1 MKLLKVD
8 TLEMGIEKLYKA
20 YKEAGSVLEVETI
33 SLVKALGR
41 VLAEDVVSEEEIPGF
56 NRSVVDGYAVKA
68 LETAGCSD
76 SMPVFLEVVG
86 EVEMGQAPPCKL
98 ESGQCM
104 YVPTG
109 GMIPEGADA
118 VAMVEHCQPFGIN
131 QMAVYSP
138 LSYGKNMV
146 FAGDDVSLGQ
156 KVMESGKTITPAD
169 MGLLASLGKT
179 EINVFKPWKA
189 YIISTG
195 DEVVSP
201 EETPL
206 DGQVRDVNTYGLI
219 GEVEKMGFEVVGFEL
234 IKDDYDILKDRAE
247 KAKETCDIVLISG
260 GSSKGKKDATAQ
272 VIEDITGEVLTHGLA
287 VKPGKPTILAF
298 EKENKTIYA
307 GLPGHPVAA
316 LLLFRLVIGVLWERL
331 CGAKQVNNKV
341 PLKAKIAVNLAA
353 APGRK
358 TFQLVKLDGEWA
370 MPILGK
376 SGLIRTM
383 SEADGYIIL
392 DVNDEGIN
400 KGEEVE
406 VYLL

>member
-8 TLEMGIEKLYKA
+8 TLETGIEKLYKA
-20 YKEAGSVLEVETI
+20 YVADAVLETEEI
-33 SLVKALGR
+33 PLVMAHGR
-41 VLAEDVVSEEEIPGF
+41 VLAEDIISKENIPAF

-76 SMPVFLEVVG
+76 SMPVFLEVAC
-86 EVEMGQAPPCKL
+86 EVEMGKPAPCKL
-98 ESGQCM
+98 ASGQCM

-131 QMAVYSP
+131 QMAIYSP

-146 FAGDDVSLGQ
+146 FAGDDVALGQ
-156 KVMESGKTITPAD
+156 KVLEVGKTITPAD

-179 EINVFKPWKA
+179 KIKAYKPWKI

-201 EETPL
+201 EDIPAE
-206 DGQVRDVNTYGLI
+206 GQVRDVNTYGLI
-219 GEVEKMGFEVVGFEL
+219 GEVQRFGFEVVGFEL
-234 IKDDYDILKDRAE
+234 IKDDYKLLKTRAE
-247 KAKETCDIVLISG
+247 AAKEICDVVLISG

-298 EKENKTIYA
+298 EKESNTIYA

-316 LLLFRLVIGVLWERL
+316 LLLFRLVICGLWNRL
-331 CGAKQVNNKV
+331 CIAKNRV
-341 PLKAKIAVNLAA
+341 PLKAKITINLAA

-358 TFQLVKLDGEWA
+358 TFQLVKLDGEWTT
-370 MPILGK
+370 PILGK

-392 DVNDEGIN
+392 DLNDEGIN

-406 VYLL
+406 VWLL

>member
-8 TLEMGIEKLYKA
+8 TLEEGIEKLYKA
-20 YKEAGSVLEVETI
+20 YKEAGSALEVETI

-86 EVEMGQAPPCKL
+86 EVEMGQAPHCKL

-109 GMIPEGADA
+109 GMIPDGADA

-131 QMAVYSP
+131 HMAVYSP

-146 FAGDDVSLGQ
+146 FAGDDVALGQ
-156 KVMESGKTITPAD
+156 KVMEAGKKITPAD
-169 MGLLASLGKT
+169 MGLLASLGKM
-179 EINVFKPWKA
+179 EMKVYKPWKA

-201 EETPL
+201 EDTPL

-219 GEVEKMGFEVVGFEL
+219 GEVEKLGFEVVGFEL
-234 IKDDYDILKDRAE
+234 IKDDYDTLKTRAE

-298 EKENKTIYA
+298 EKESKTIYA

-316 LLLFRLVIGVLWERL
+316 LLLFRLVIGGLWESI
-331 CGAKQVNNKV
+331 CGADQVNNKV

-406 VYLL
+406 VWLL

>member
-8 TLEMGIEKLYKA
+8 TLEVGIKKLHKA
-20 YKEAGSVLEVETI
+20 CTKVPEIEEIPLAKS
-33 SLVKALGR
+33 LGR
-41 VLAEDVVSEEEIPGF
+41 VLAEDVISPEKIPGF

-86 EVEMGQAPPCKL
+86 EVEMGKPAPSNL

-109 GMIPEGADA
+109 GMIPHGADA

-131 QMAVYSP
+131 QMAIYSP
-138 LSYGKNMV
+138 LSYGRNMV
-146 FAGDDVSLGQ
+146 FAGDDVMLGQ
-156 KVMESGKTITPAD
+156 KVLTRGKKITPAD

-179 EINVFKPWKA
+179 TLQVFRPWRV
-189 YIISTG
+189 YIVSTG

-201 EETPL
+201 ENVPA

-219 GEVEKMGFEVVGFEL
+219 GEAQRLGFEVVGFDLVE
-234 IKDDYDILKDRAE
+234 DDYGLLKARAE
-247 KAKETCDIVLISG
+247 AAKEACDVVLISG

-272 VIEDITGEVLTHGLA
+272 VIEEIAGDLLTHGLA

-298 EKENKTIYA
+298 DQSSDTIFV

-316 LLLFRLVIGVLWERL
+316 LLLFRLVIGDLWRRL
-331 CGAKQVNNKV
+331 CGTDKV
-341 PLKAKIAVNLAA
+341 SKEIPLKAKIAINLAA

-370 MPILGK
+370 IPILGK

-406 VYLL
+406 VWLL

>member
-8 TLEMGIEKLYKA
+8 TLEAGIEKLYNSYLQSQTKP
-20 YKEAGSVLEVETI
+20 ETETV
-33 SLVKALGR
+33 SLVKAYGR
-41 VLAEDVVSEEEIPGF
+41 VLAEDIISGEEIPGF

-68 LETAGCSD
+68 LETAGCTD
-76 SMPVFLEVVG
+76 SMPVFLQVVG
-86 EVEMGQAPPCKL
+86 EVEMGKEPPCKL

-118 VAMVEHCQPFGIN
+118 VAMVEHCQPFGVD
-131 QMAVYSP
+131 QMAIYSP
-138 LSYGKNMV
+138 LSYGRNMV
-146 FAGDDVSLGQ
+146 FAGDDVSIGQ
-156 KVMESGKTITPAD
+156 KVLDNGKVITPAD
-169 MGLLASLGKT
+169 MGLLSSLGKT
-179 EINVFKPWKA
+179 EVSVYKPWKV

-201 EETPL
+201 DEAPAF
-206 DGQVRDVNTYGLI
+206 GQVRDVNTYGLI
-219 GEVEKMGFEVVGFEL
+219 GEAQRLGFEVVGFEL
-234 IKDDYDILKDRAE
+234 IRDDYELLKSKAE
-247 KAKETCDIVLISG
+247 AAKETCEVVLISG

-272 VIEDITGEVLTHGLA
+272 VIEEITGEILTHGLA

-298 EKENKTIYA
+298 EKESETIYA

-316 LLLFRLVIGVLWERL
+316 LLLFRLVIGGLWQRL
-331 CGAKQVNNKV
+331 CGTDKVTKSV
-341 PLKAKIAVNLAA
+341 PLKGKMAVNLAA
-353 APGRK
+353 SPGRK
-358 TFQLVKLDGEWA
+358 TFQLVETDGEWVT
-370 MPILGK
+370 PILGK

-400 KGEEVE
+400 KGEEIE
-406 VYLL
+406 VWLL

>member
-8 TLEMGIEKLYKA
+8 TLEVGIEKLHKA
-20 YKEAGSVLEVETI
+20 CTKVPEIEEIPLAKS
-33 SLVKALGR
+33 LGR
-41 VLAEDVVSEEEIPGF
+41 VLAEDVISPEKIPGF

-86 EVEMGQAPPCKL
+86 EVEMGKSAPCNL

-109 GMIPEGADA
+109 GMIPHGADA

-131 QMAVYSP
+131 QMAIYSP
-138 LSYGKNMV
+138 LSYGRNMV
-146 FAGDDVSLGQ
+146 FAGDDVMLGQ
-156 KVMESGKTITPAD
+156 KVLTRGKKITPAD

-179 EINVFKPWKA
+179 TLQVFRPWRV

-201 EETPL
+201 GNVPA

-219 GEVEKMGFEVVGFEL
+219 GEAQRLGFEVVGFDLVE
-234 IKDDYDILKDRAE
+234 DDYGLLKARAE
-247 KAKETCDIVLISG
+247 AAKETCDVVLISG

-272 VIEDITGEVLTHGLA
+272 VIEEIAGDLLTHGLA

-298 EKENKTIYA
+298 DQSSDTIYV

-316 LLLFRLVIGVLWERL
+316 LLLFRLVIGDLWDGL
-331 CGAKQVNNKV
+331 CGSNEVTKKV
-341 PLKAKIAVNLAA
+341 PLRAKIAINLAA

-370 MPILGK
+370 TPILGK

-406 VYLL
+406 VWLL

>member
-8 TLEMGIEKLYKA
+8 TLEGGIEKLHKA
-20 YKEAGSVLEVETI
+20 YVEAQDTPETENVL
-33 SLVKALGR
+33 LVKALGR
-41 VLAEDVVSEEEIPGF
+41 VLAEDIVSEENIPVF

-86 EVEMGQAPPCKL
+86 EVEMGKPAPCKL
-98 ESGQCM
+98 ASGQCM

-118 VAMVEHCQPFGIN
+118 VAMVEHCQPFGTN
-131 QMAVYSP
+131 QMAIYSP

-146 FAGDDVSLGQ
+146 FAGDDVALGQ
-156 KVMESGKTITPAD
+156 KVLEVGKTITPAD

-179 EINVFKPWKA
+179 KIKVYKPWKV

-201 EETPL
+201 EDTPAE
-206 DGQVRDVNTYGLI
+206 GQVRDVNTYGLI
-219 GEVEKMGFEVVGFEL
+219 GEVQRFGFEVVGFEL
-234 IKDDYDILKDRAE
+234 IKDDYKLLKTRAE
-247 KAKETCDIVLISG
+247 AAKETCDVVLISG

-272 VIEDITGEVLTHGLA
+272 VIEDITGEILTHGLA

-298 EKENKTIYA
+298 EKESKTIYA

-316 LLLFRLVIGVLWERL
+316 LLLFRLVIGGLWNRL
-331 CGAKQVNNKV
+331 CIAKNRV
-341 PLKAKIAVNLAA
+341 PLKAKIAINLAA

-370 MPILGK
+370 TPILGK

-406 VYLL
+406 VWLL

>member
-8 TLEMGIEKLYKA
+8 TLEMGIEKLHKA
-20 YKEAGSVLEVETI
+20 YVASGATPKTE
-33 SLVKALGR
+33 LVPLVQSFGK
-41 VLAEDVVSEEEIPGF
+41 VLAEDVYSSEVIPGF
-56 NRSVVDGYAVKA
+56 NRSVVDGYAVKSI
-68 LETAGCSD
+68 ETAGSSD

-86 EVEMGQAPPCKL
+86 EVEMGKAAPCQL

-109 GMIPEGADA
+109 GMIPVGADA
-118 VAMVEHCQPFGIN
+118 VAMVEHCQPFGLN

-146 FAGDDVSLGQ
+146 FAGDDVAEGQ
-156 KVMESGKTITPAD
+156 AVLAKGKKISPAD

-179 EINVFKPWKA
+179 EVLVYKPWKV

-195 DEVVSP
+195 DEIVEPNKVP
-201 EETPL
+201 AE
-206 DGQVRDVNTYGLI
+206 GQVRDVNTYGLI
-219 GEVEKMGFEVVGFEL
+219 GEVQKLGFEVCGFEL
-234 IKDDYDILKDRAE
+234 IKDDYELLKTRAE
-247 KAKETCDIVLISG
+247 AAKETCDIVLISG

-272 VIEDITGEVLTHGLA
+272 VIEDITGEVLTHGLS
-287 VKPGKPTILAF
+287 VKPGKPTIIAHD
-298 EKENKTIYA
+298 KDSQTIYI

-316 LLLFRLVIGVLWERL
+316 LLLFRLVVGGLWKAL
-331 CGAKQVNNKV
+331 TGMDKV
-341 PLKAKIAVNLAA
+341 SSRNSLKARIAFNLAA

-358 TFQLVKLDGEWA
+358 TFQLVKLDGEGA
-370 MPILGK
+370 TPILGK

-392 DVNDEGIN
+392 DVNNEGIN

>member
-1 MKLLKVD
+1 
-8 TLEMGIEKLYKA
+8 
-20 YKEAGSVLEVETI
+20 
-33 SLVKALGR
+33 
-41 VLAEDVVSEEEIPGF
+41 
-56 NRSVVDGYAVKA
+56 
-68 LETAGCSD
+68 
-76 SMPVFLEVVG
+76 
-86 EVEMGQAPPCKL
+86 
-98 ESGQCM
+98 M

-118 VAMVEHCQPFGIN
+118 VAMVEHCQPFGVD

-146 FAGDDVSLGQ
+146 FAGDDVEFGQ
-156 KVMESGKTITPAD
+156 KVMESGKIITPAD

-179 EINVFKPWKA
+179 EIKAYKPWKA

-201 EETPL
+201 TDTPL
-206 DGQVRDVNTYGLI
+206 DGQVRDINTYGLI
-219 GEVEKMGFEVVGFEL
+219 GEVEKLGFEVVGFEL
-234 IKDDYDILKDRAE
+234 IKDDYETLKARAE
-247 KAKETCDIVLISG
+247 KVKETCDVILISG

-272 VIEDITGEVLTHGLA
+272 VIGDITGEVLTHGLA

-298 EKENKTIYA
+298 EKESKTIYA

-316 LLLFRLVIGVLWERL
+316 LLLFRLVIGGLWKRL
-331 CGAKQVNNKV
+331 CGADQLNNKAS
-341 PLKAKIAVNLAA
+341 LKAKIAVNLAA

-358 TFQLVKLDGEWA
+358 TFQLVKLDGERA
-370 MPILGK
+370 IPILGK

-383 SEADGYIIL
+383 SEADGYIII

>member
-8 TLEMGIEKLYKA
+8 TLEVGIEKLYKA
-20 YKEAGSVLEVETI
+20 YSEAGTVLEMETI

-41 VLAEDVVSEEEIPGF
+41 VLAEDVVSNEAVPGF

-68 LETAGCSD
+68 LETAGSSD
-76 SMPVFLEVVG
+76 SMPVFLQVVG
-86 EVEMGQAPPCKL
+86 EVEMGKEPPCTV

-118 VAMVEHCQPFGIN
+118 VAMVEHCQPFGTD
-131 QMAVYSP
+131 QMAIYSP

-146 FAGDDVSLGQ
+146 FAGDDVALGQ
-156 KVMESGKTITPAD
+156 KVLDAGKVITPAD

-179 EINVFKPWKA
+179 QVSVYKPWKV

-195 DEVVSP
+195 DEVVEP
-201 EETPL
+201 NENTKL
-206 DGQVRDVNTYGLI
+206 GQVRDVNTYGLI
-219 GEVEKMGFEVVGFEL
+219 GEVERLGFEVCGFEL
-234 IKDDYDILKDRAE
+234 IKDDYDVLKTRAE
-247 KAKETCDIVLISG
+247 AAKETCDIVLISG

-287 VKPGKPTILAF
+287 VKPGKPTILSF
-298 EKENKTIYA
+298 DQESETIYA

-316 LLLFRLVIGVLWERL
+316 LLLFRLVIGGLWQRL
-331 CGAKQVNNKV
+331 CGTEDVTKMV
-341 PLKAKIAVNLAA
+341 PLKGKMAVNLAA
-353 APGRK
+353 SPGRK
-358 TFQLVKLDGEWA
+358 TFQLVKIDGEWVT
-370 MPILGK
+370 PILGK

-383 SEADGYIIL
+383 SEADGYIVL

-400 KGEEVE
+400 KGEEIE

>member
-20 YKEAGSVLEVETI
+20 YEETGSMLEVETV
-33 SLVKALGR
+33 SLFKSLGR
-41 VLAEDVVSEEEIPGF
+41 VLAEDVISAEQIPSF
-56 NRSVVDGYAVKA
+56 NRSMVDGYAVKA
-68 LETAGCSD
+68 IETAGCSE

-86 EVEMGQAPPCKL
+86 EVEMGQTPPCQL

-118 VAMVEHCQPFGIN
+118 VAMVEHCQPFGVD

-146 FAGDDVSLGQ
+146 FAGDDVEFGQ
-156 KVMESGKTITPAD
+156 KVMESGKIITPAD

-179 EINVFKPWKA
+179 EINVYKPWKA

-201 EETPL
+201 TDTPL

-219 GEVEKMGFEVVGFEL
+219 GEVERLGFEVVGFEL
-234 IKDDYDILKDRAE
+234 IKDDYETLKARAE
-247 KAKETCDIVLISG
+247 KVKETCDVVLISG

-272 VIEDITGEVLTHGLA
+272 VIGDITGEVLTHGLA

-316 LLLFRLVIGVLWERL
+316 LLLFRLVIGGLWKRL
-331 CGAKQVNNKV
+331 CGADQLNNKA

-358 TFQLVKLDGEWA
+358 TFQLVKLDGERA
-370 MPILGK
+370 IPILGK

-383 SEADGYIIL
+383 SEADGYIII

>member
-8 TLEMGIEKLYKA
+8 TLEEGIEKLYKA
-20 YKEAGSVLEVETI
+20 YKEAGSALEVETI

-86 EVEMGQAPPCKL
+86 EVEMGQAPHCKL

-109 GMIPEGADA
+109 GMIPDGADA

-131 QMAVYSP
+131 HMAVYSP

-146 FAGDDVSLGQ
+146 FAGDDVALGQ
-156 KVMESGKTITPAD
+156 KVMEAGKKITPAD
-169 MGLLASLGKT
+169 MGLLASLGKM
-179 EINVFKPWKA
+179 EMKVYKPWKA

-201 EETPL
+201 EDTPL

-219 GEVEKMGFEVVGFEL
+219 GEVEKLGFEVVGFEL
-234 IKDDYDILKDRAE
+234 IKDDYDTLKTRAE

-298 EKENKTIYA
+298 EKESKTIYA

-316 LLLFRLVIGVLWERL
+316 LLLFRLVIGGLWERL
-331 CGAKQVNNKV
+331 CGADQVSSKV
-341 PLKAKIAVNLAA
+341 PLKGKIAVNLAA

>member
-8 TLEMGIEKLYKA
+8 TLERGIEKLHNAYANKLEIEEIPLIKA
-20 YKEAGSVLEVETI
+20 H
-33 SLVKALGR
+33 GR
-41 VLAEDVVSEEEIPGF
+41 VLAEGIVSTEQIPSF

-68 LETAGCSD
+68 LETAGCTD

-86 EVEMGQAPPCKL
+86 EVEMGKAAPCKL
-98 ESGQCM
+98 DSGQCM

-109 GMIPEGADA
+109 GMIPDGADS
-118 VAMVEHCQPFGIN
+118 VAMVEHCQPFGTN
-131 QMAVYSP
+131 QMAIYSP

-146 FAGDDVSLGQ
+146 FAGDDVSIGQ
-156 KVMESGKTITPAD
+156 MVMEAGKTITPAD

-179 EINVFKPWKA
+179 KVKVYKPWKV

-201 EETPL
+201 DSVPA

-219 GEVEKMGFEVVGFEL
+219 GEVQRLGFEVVGYEL
-234 IKDDYDILKDRAE
+234 IKDDYELLRSRAE
-247 KAKETCDIVLISG
+247 AAKEICNVVLISG

-272 VIEDITGEVLTHGLA
+272 VIQDITGGVLTHGLA
-287 VKPGKPTILAF
+287 VKPGKPTILAYD
-298 EKENKTIYA
+298 EKSNTVYV

-316 LLLFRLVIGVLWERL
+316 LLLFRLVIGGLWNRL
-331 CGAKQVNNKV
+331 SGVEAVNNEV
-341 PLKAKIAVNLAA
+341 PLKAKIAINLAA

-358 TFQLVKLDGEWA
+358 TFQLVKLEGQWA

-400 KGEEVE
+400 KGEKVE
-406 VYLL
+406 VWLL